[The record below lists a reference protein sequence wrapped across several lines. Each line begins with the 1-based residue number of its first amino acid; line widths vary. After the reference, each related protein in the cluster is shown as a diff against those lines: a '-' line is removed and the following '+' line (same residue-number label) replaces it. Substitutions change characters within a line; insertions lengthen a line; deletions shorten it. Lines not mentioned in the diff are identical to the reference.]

1 MAPDLLS
8 QRALNRSLLA
18 RQGLLARWD
27 TAPLEAI
34 ERLVGLQAQ
43 VPENPYV
50 ALWSRLQDFR
60 PEQLSTLLAERKAVR
75 AGLLRGT
82 IHLVSARDCLMLQPL
97 VAPVFAKAYVSPF
110 GKGLAGV
117 DPRDVAAAGR
127 ELVAERPRTR
137 AQLGA
142 LLAERWPEADPASL
156 SYAVTH
162 HVPLVQ
168 VTPRGLWGAT
178 SQATW
183 AATEAWLGAALHP
196 DPSVDELVLRYLAAF
211 GPATAADARTWS
223 RLTGLQPVLE
233 RLRPRLRAFR
243 DERGREL
250 LDVPD
255 APFPDPET
263 PAPPRFLPEYDNVLL
278 SHDDRSRV
286 LSGPAP
292 PLPDGKWKGT
302 LLLDG
307 FRRANWRIV
316 LEADRATLVVEPF
329 ASQPGDPPS
338 AREEIAAEGEGL
350 LALVAPGA
358 TRRSVEF
365 SCR

>member
-1 MAPDLLS
+1 M
-8 QRALNRSLLA
+8 
-18 RQGLLARWD
+18 
-27 TAPLEAI
+27 
-34 ERLVGLQAQ
+34 QAQ

-50 ALWSRLQDFR
+50 ALWSRLEDFR
-60 PEQLSTLLAERKAVR
+60 PEQLSTLIAERRAVR

-110 GKGLAGV
+110 GKGLGGV
-117 DPRDVAAAGR
+117 DPRDVAAEGR
-127 ELVAERPRTR
+127 ELVADRPRTR

-142 LLAERWPEADPASL
+142 LLAERWPQADPASL

-168 VTPRGLWGAT
+168 VTPRGLWGQT

-183 AATEAWLGAALHP
+183 AATETWLGAALDR
-196 DPSVDELVLRYLAAF
+196 DPPVDELVLRYLAAF
-211 GPATAADARTWS
+211 GPATAADVRTWS
-223 RLTGLQPVLE
+223 RLTGLQEVLE
-233 RLRPRLRAFR
+233 RLRPRLRTFR

-250 LDVPD
+250 LDVPA

-263 PAPPRFLPEYDNVLL
+263 PAPPRFLPEFDNALL

-286 LSGPAP
+286 LTGPAP
-292 PLPDGKWKGT
+292 PLPAGRWKGT

-307 FRRANWRIV
+307 FHRANWRIV
-316 LEADRATLVVEPF
+316 LDNDRATLLVDRF
-329 ASQPGDPPS
+329 AGQPGDPPS

-350 LALVAPGA
+350 LSLVAPGA
-358 TRRSVEF
+358 TRRAVEV
-365 SCR
+365 SCG